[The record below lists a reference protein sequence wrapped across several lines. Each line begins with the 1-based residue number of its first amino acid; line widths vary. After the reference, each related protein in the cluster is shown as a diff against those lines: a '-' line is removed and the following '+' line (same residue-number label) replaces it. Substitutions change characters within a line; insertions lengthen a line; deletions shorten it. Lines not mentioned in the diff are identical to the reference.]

1 MTEFNLSDP
10 YLLREYLRTLTDQEF
25 ATLLSTVNSEAVH
38 RATKAFGK

>member
-1 MTEFNLSDP
+1 MTEFDLSDP

-25 ATLLSTVNSEAVH
+25 ATLLSTVNSEAVY